1 MIRLP
6 GVVEKKVADSLWDV
20 VRKWWNRHRDL
31 EKRIEGLEA
40 QLAEERSGRLAFERK
55 LAEFECHP
63 EDDNI
68 YWKKDGSG
76 LGISPLCING
86 SEKLFTPLTHGEN
99 QGSHYCRLHE
109 HFFDTQAWRNPLT
122 SP

>member
-1 MIRLP
+1 MNPIP

-76 LGISPLCING
+76 LGNCPLWIYG
-86 SEKLFTPLTHGEN
+86 SQKVFYALPHSTKR
-99 QGSHYCRLHE
+99 GSR
-109 HFFDTQAWRNPLT
+109 
-122 SP
+122 

>member
-1 MIRLP
+1 MNPIP

-55 LAEFECHP
+55 LAEFEGHP
-63 EDDNI
+63 ADDND
-68 YWKKDGSG
+68 YWKKDVSS
-76 LGISPLCING
+76 LGKVPRCIKRFL
-86 SEKLFTPLTHGEN
+86 KLITPDTHRV
-99 QGSHYCRLHE
+99 H
-109 HFFDTQAWRNPLT
+109 A
-122 SP
+122 